1 MGKQRLEDPRVPNP
15 LILFEP
21 PPPIAAAHALS
32 SNSTSAAVRSAVCSA
47 AQPFPELTAS
57 FPLAALSE
65 AIFPWDLVRYAAQF
79 SAAQRLPELTAP
91 VRSDFGKTS

>member
-32 SNSTSAAVRSAVCSA
+32 SKSTSAAVRSAVCSA

-65 AIFPWDLVRYAAQF
+65 AIFSVGFGA
-79 SAAQRLPELTAP
+79 
-91 VRSDFGKTS
+91 VRSAVQRSSATS